1 MGLAATLAE
10 FFLLGLATPLTAAC
24 VIPLYP
30 GFVAY
35 LSSQSTAAA
44 DTGTRPGD
52 GDGDGNGDGHSPLL
66 LGVLVMVGVIAFMLS
81 LGLVFATLLQTSID
95 GVIGVVSP
103 VAFGLLAL
111 LSLAL
116 IVDLDVLSRA
126 STVEPPQTSHPAL
139 TALLYGFFFGAIVVP
154 CNPGVLAFALARQF
168 FVTAPVEKLLVF
180 LSFGVGIGTPLLGLA
195 VVSEAA
201 GQRLTRALARH
212 RRVIHAA
219 TGLVML
225 VVAVYYLLWVFD
237 VFGAGSALGV
247 A

>member
-1 MGLAATLAE
+1 MSLAATVVE

-24 VIPLYP
+24 VVPLYP

-35 LSSQSTAAA
+35 LSSQSTTADDRTATRTAA
-44 DTGTRPGD
+44 DGES
-52 GDGDGNGDGHSPLL
+52 GHSPLV
-66 LGVLVMVGVIAFMLS
+66 LGVLVTVGVLVFMLS
-81 LGLVFATLLQTSID
+81 LGLVFATLLQTSLD
-95 GVIGVVSP
+95 RVIGVVSP

-116 IVDLDVLSRA
+116 IADLDLLSRA
-126 STVEPPQTSHPAL
+126 STVEPPQTRYPAL

-168 FVTAPVEKLLVF
+168 LVTAPVEKLLVF
-180 LSFGVGIGTPLLGLA
+180 LAFGLGIGTPLLGLA

-201 GQRLTRALARH
+201 GRRLTRALARH
-212 RRVIHAA
+212 RRAINAG

-225 VVAVYYLLWVFD
+225 AVSVYYLTWVFD